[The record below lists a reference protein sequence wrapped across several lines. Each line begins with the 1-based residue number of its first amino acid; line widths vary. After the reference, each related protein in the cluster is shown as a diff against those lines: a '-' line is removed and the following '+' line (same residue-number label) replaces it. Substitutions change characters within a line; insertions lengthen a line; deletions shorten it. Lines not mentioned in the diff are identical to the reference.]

1 MPTDSSSEDPQR
13 ETRRRV
19 LDRAVRIGLGASV
32 FSDAF
37 LREGVALEDPHGV
50 TPATREA
57 IARGLRWLAG
67 RQTADGAFG
76 DRGAYAGNVG
86 VAALCGTAFLCAGGV
101 RSRWADIVT
110 RCTGYLVSRAQPGGF
125 IVEEEVRTHGPMYGH
140 GFAVA
145 YLSQVLGAEEGAGLA
160 PGGSRVAAVLRKGV
174 ELILSAQDEQGAWR
188 YTPFPDD
195 SDVSVTTCQLIAL
208 LSARGAGISVPREVI
223 DRGVGFVMSC
233 QNPDGGFRYR
243 VKDPP
248 ESLWP
253 RSAAA
258 VVALA
263 QAGREVA
270 AGAAGG
276 GAAVRRGVRYLE
288 RGPRGTPLPRQAEY
302 FYYGRF
308 YEAQVVWRE
317 GAAAW
322 GRWFPAVRE
331 ELLVMQLGDGRWGD
345 LQIGDEYATAMALM
359 VLQMPENV
367 VPMLSRGG
375 GGAS

>member
-1 MPTDSSSEDPQR
+1 MPTDAFEEDPRR

-19 LDRAVRIGLGASV
+19 LDRAARISLGASV
-32 FSDAF
+32 LSDAL
-37 LREGVALEDPHGV
+37 LREGVAVEDPHGV

-57 IARGLRWLAG
+57 IVRGLRWLAG

-76 DRGAYAGNVG
+76 DRGAYARNVG
-86 VAALCGTAFLCAGGV
+86 VAALCGTAFLCAGGF
-101 RSRWADIVT
+101 RSRWAGVVA
-110 RCTGYLVSRAQPGGF
+110 RCTGYLLSRAQPGGF

-145 YLSQVLGAEEGAGLA
+145 YLSQVFGASEGDGSVPAGSA
-160 PGGSRVAAVLRKGV
+160 AVAAVLRKGV
-174 ELILSAQDEQGAWR
+174 ELILSAQDERGAWR
-188 YTPFPDD
+188 YTPFPED

-208 LSARGAGISVPREVI
+208 LSARTAGISVPREAI
-223 DRGVGFVMSC
+223 DRAMEFVVSC

-243 VKDPP
+243 VQDPP

-263 QAGREVA
+263 QAGQ
-270 AGAAGG
+270 GG

-288 RGPRGTPLPRQAEY
+288 QGPRSTPLPRQAEY

-308 YEAQVVWRE
+308 YEAQVAWRE

-322 GRWFPAVRE
+322 GRWFPAVRG
-331 ELLVMQLGDGRWGD
+331 ELLGMQGGDGGWSD
-345 LQIGDEYATAMALM
+345 PQIGDEYATAMALI
-359 VLQMPENV
+359 VLQMPENI
-367 VPMLSRGG
+367 VPMFSRGVV
-375 GGAS
+375 